1 MMPIKA
7 QNLEEALDRIGFSR
21 GSIVET
27 VLTTLNS
34 DGSVNAAPM
43 GVARKG
49 PVQLE
54 IRPYRSSKTHS
65 NLNRNPEACI
75 NVINDPAIFLV
86 TAFKEEKFDF
96 SPPKFSHDNSI
107 EQADAVVFLTMLKR
121 EEIDKE
127 RSSFVGEASSIKLI
141 TESPTVFSR
150 GRAQAIEAI
159 IHATRIEYYL
169 KNRKLVEAEDY
180 IDRFNRC
187 KRVVLK
193 VSPQDSP
200 ETRTVEALERLIDR
214 WRAQT

>member
-1 MMPIKA
+1 MPIKA

-169 KNRKLVEAEDY
+169 KNRKLVEAKDH

-193 VSPQDSP
+193 ASSQDSP
-200 ETRTVEALERLIDR
+200 ETRTVEALERLIDH
-214 WRAQT
+214 WRAQA

>member
-49 PVQLE
+49 PIQFE

-141 TESPTVFSR
+141 KKSPIVFSR
-150 GRAQAIEAI
+150 GKAQTIEAI

-200 ETRTVEALERLIDR
+200 ETRTVEALERLIDH
-214 WRAQT
+214 WRAQA

>member
-1 MMPIKA
+1 LMPIKA

-193 VSPQDSP
+193 VSSQDSP

>member
-1 MMPIKA
+1 MPIKA

-21 GSIVET
+21 GSIVES
-27 VLTTLNS
+27 VLTTLNP

-43 GVARKG
+43 GVTRKG

-65 NLNRNPEACI
+65 NLNCNPEACI

-107 EQADAVVFLTMLKR
+107 EQADAVVFLTMLR
-121 EEIDKE
+121 GEEIDKE

-169 KNRKLVEAEDY
+169 KNRKLIEAEDHV
-180 IDRFNRC
+180 DGFNRC
-187 KRVVLK
+187 KQVILK

-200 ETRTVEALERLIDR
+200 ETRTVEALERLIGR

>member
-169 KNRKLVEAEDY
+169 KNRKLVESEDY

>member
-1 MMPIKA
+1 MIPIKT
-7 QNLEEALDRIGFSR
+7 QNLKEALDRIGFTR
-21 GSIVET
+21 GSIVES

-49 PVQLE
+49 PIQFE

-65 NLNRNPEACI
+65 NLNCNPEACI

-141 TESPTVFSR
+141 TESPIAFSR

-169 KNRKLVEAEDY
+169 KNRKLVEAEDHV
-180 IDRFNRC
+180 DRFNRC
-187 KRVVLK
+187 KRVVLN
-193 VSPQDSP
+193 VSSQDSL

-214 WRAQT
+214 WRAQI

>member
-1 MMPIKA
+1 MPIKA

-21 GSIVET
+21 GSIVES
-27 VLTTLNS
+27 VLTTLNP

>member
-1 MMPIKA
+1 LMPIKA

-21 GSIVET
+21 GSIVES
-27 VLTTLNS
+27 VLTTLNP
-34 DGSVNAAPM
+34 DGSVNAAPI

>member
-21 GSIVET
+21 GSIVES
-27 VLTTLNS
+27 VLTTLNP

>member
-21 GSIVET
+21 GSIVES
-27 VLTTLNS
+27 VLTTLNP

-49 PVQLE
+49 PIQFE

>member
-1 MMPIKA
+1 MPIKA
-7 QNLEEALDRIGFSR
+7 QNLEEGLDKIGFGR
-21 GSIVET
+21 GSIVES
-27 VLTTLNS
+27 VLTTLNL

-43 GVARKG
+43 GITRRG

-54 IRPYRSSKTHS
+54 IIPYRSSKTHS

-75 NVINDPAIFLV
+75 NVINDPVIFLV

-96 SPPKFSHDNSI
+96 SPLKFSYDNSI

-121 EEIDKE
+121 IEIDKE
-127 RSSFVGEASSIKLI
+127 RSSFIGEASSIKLI
-141 TESPTVFSR
+141 TESPTIFSR
-150 GRAQAIEAI
+150 GKAQAIEAI

-169 KNRKLVEAEDY
+169 KNRKLVEAEDHV
-180 IDRFNRC
+180 DRFNRC

-193 VSPQDSP
+193 VSSQDSP
-200 ETRTVEALERLIDR
+200 ETRTVEALERLIDC

>member
-1 MMPIKA
+1 MPIKA

-21 GSIVET
+21 GSIVES
-27 VLTTLNS
+27 VLTTLNP
-34 DGSVNAAPM
+34 DGSVNAAPI

-141 TESPTVFSR
+141 TESPIVFSR

-193 VSPQDSP
+193 VSSQDSP

>member
-7 QNLEEALDRIGFSR
+7 QNLEEALDRIGFGR
-21 GSIVET
+21 GSIVES
-27 VLTTLNS
+27 VLTTLNP
-34 DGSVNAAPM
+34 DGSVNATPM
-43 GVARKG
+43 GVIRKG
-49 PVQLE
+49 AVQLE
-54 IRPYRSSKTHS
+54 IRPYKSSRTHS
-65 NLNRNPEACI
+65 NLNRNPEACV
-75 NVINDPAIFLV
+75 NVICDPTIFLV

-96 SPPKFSHDNSI
+96 SSPRFSHDNSI

-121 EEIDKE
+121 KEIDKE

-169 KNRKLVEAEDY
+169 KNRKLVEAEDHV
-180 IDRFNRC
+180 DRFNRC

-193 VSPQDSP
+193 VSSQDSP

>member
-1 MMPIKA
+1 MMPIKT

-21 GSIVET
+21 GSIVES
-27 VLTTLNS
+27 VLTTLNP

>member
-1 MMPIKA
+1 LIPIKT
-7 QNLEEALDRIGFSR
+7 QNLKEALDRIGFSR
-21 GSIVET
+21 GSVVES
-27 VLTTLNS
+27 VLTTLNP
-34 DGSVNAAPM
+34 DGSINAAPM
-43 GVARKG
+43 GVTRKG

-141 TESPTVFSR
+141 TESPIAFSR

-169 KNRKLVEAEDY
+169 KNCKLVEAEDY
-180 IDRFNRC
+180 VDRFNRC

-193 VSPQDSP
+193 VSSQDSP

>member
-127 RSSFVGEASSIKLI
+127 RSFFVGEASSIKLI

-159 IHATRIEYYL
+159 IHATHIEYYL
-169 KNRKLVEAEDY
+169 KNRKLVEAEDHV
-180 IDRFNRC
+180 DRFNRC
-187 KRVVLK
+187 KQVILK

-200 ETRTVEALERLIDR
+200 ETRTVEALERLIGR

>member
-1 MMPIKA
+1 MPIKA

-21 GSIVET
+21 GSIVES
-27 VLTTLNS
+27 VLTTLNPN
-34 DGSVNAAPM
+34 GSVNAAPM

-150 GRAQAIEAI
+150 GRTQAIEAI

-169 KNRKLVEAEDY
+169 KNRKLVEAEDHV
-180 IDRFNRC
+180 DRFNRC
-187 KRVVLK
+187 KQVILK
-193 VSPQDSP
+193 VSPHDSP

>member
-21 GSIVET
+21 GSIVES
-27 VLTTLNS
+27 VLTTLNP

-75 NVINDPAIFLV
+75 NVINDPTIFLV

-193 VSPQDSP
+193 VSSQDSP

>member
-21 GSIVET
+21 GSIVES
-27 VLTTLNS
+27 VLTTLNP

-75 NVINDPAIFLV
+75 NVVNDPAIFLV

-107 EQADAVVFLTMLKR
+107 EQADAVVFLKMLKR

-150 GRAQAIEAI
+150 GRTQAIEAI

-169 KNRKLVEAEDY
+169 KNRKLVEAEDHV
-180 IDRFNRC
+180 DRFNRC
-187 KRVVLK
+187 KQVILK

-200 ETRTVEALERLIDR
+200 EKRTVEALERLIDR